1 MTVAIIMRSKNEMPH
16 AVTALERLA
25 RQTWK
30 DYTLYNVDSGS
41 NDGTLDVVRKFN
53 PDRLTEIPAKAY
65 IPGKVLNDMIARTS
79 ADVIVFLNAD
89 AIPLDEFWLE
99 RLLGPILD
107 GSADGTMSKQ
117 HARPDARFIVDYD
130 YRRAYDPRNIKEENE
145 DFFSAVACAFRR
157 TWWERIKFP
166 ESGYAEDLAWAK
178 DCREQGATFKL
189 VLDSEVEHSH
199 NYTLKGLYLKKF
211 RHGQTYHR
219 IYGQKPRLCAQTV
232 GCVRELARDFIY
244 TCVRFKLWTIPYNI
258 AYRVIIHTAIHQGLR
273 AASNE
278 AGPSAFPARARPD
291 ARNPRL

>member
-1 MTVAIIMRSKNEMPH
+1 MTVDIIMRSKNEMPY
-16 AVTALERLA
+16 AVTALEALS

-30 DYTLYNVDSGS
+30 DFTLYNVDSGS
-41 NDGTLDVVRKFN
+41 SDGTLETVRRFN
-53 PDRLTEIPAKAY
+53 AGRLTEIPPKAY

-89 AIPLDEFWLE
+89 AIPLNEFWLE
-99 RLLGPILD
+99 RLVRPLVEGR
-107 GSADGTMSKQ
+107 ADGTMSKQ

-145 DFFSAVACAFRR
+145 DFFSAVACAFLR

-166 ESGYAEDLAWAK
+166 ESGYAEDLAWARE
-178 DCREQGATFKL
+178 CREQGARFTL

-219 IYGQKPRLCAQTV
+219 VYRQLPHLGAQAR
-232 GCVRELARDFIY
+232 GCVREVIRDFLY
-244 TCVRFKLWTIPYNI
+244 ACRRLRPCTIPYNI
-258 AYRVIIHTAIHQGLR
+258 AYRIVIHAAIYQGLR
-273 AASNE
+273 KATTE
-278 AGPSAFPARARPD
+278 G
-291 ARNPRL
+291 L